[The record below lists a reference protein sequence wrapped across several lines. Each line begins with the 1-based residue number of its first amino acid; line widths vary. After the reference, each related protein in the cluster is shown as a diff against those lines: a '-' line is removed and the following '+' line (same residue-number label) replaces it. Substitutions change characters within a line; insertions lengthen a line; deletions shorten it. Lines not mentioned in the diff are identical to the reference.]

1 MNNNDLE
8 EVDCDFALFTTIVW
22 NMIVSLSS
30 TPWNSMNR
38 SCSLMLTRI
47 MIVMI
52 VGSEMDTFAILYWK
66 KCLLEQSP
74 AVGL

>member
-1 MNNNDLE
+1 MSNNELE
-8 EVDCDFALFTTIVW
+8 EVDCDFALFMTIVW

-30 TPWNSMNR
+30 KPWNSINR

-52 VGSEMDTFAILYWK
+52 VGSEMNTFAILYWK
-66 KCLLEQSP
+66 KCC
-74 AVGL
+74 